1 MDCGKYILYFQL
13 YFFQTVVIQITK
25 IMKRTSYDV
34 GIIGAGISGI
44 GTAYWLQKK
53 CPGKTFAILESRP
66 VLGGTWSLFN
76 YPGIRSDSDMFT
88 FGYRFKPW
96 NNPQSLSTGDNILNY
111 LKEVVSEFDLE
122 KHILYNHK
130 MLSANWSDELSQWV
144 ITVKTAEG
152 QQELYCRFLSICT
165 GYYDYK
171 EAYRPHFKG
180 EEDFKGPMVIPQFWP
195 KDLDYSR
202 KKIVVVGSGA
212 TAVTLV
218 PSLVKGGADK
228 VTMLQRSPT
237 YIMNLPNRNAVF
249 VLSRKILPDSWAYR
263 ITRGLNIMMQMT
275 SFGLSKAFPGWMKS
289 QIMKG
294 AAKQLPPG
302 YPVEKHFNPKYNP
315 WDQRLCVVPDGD
327 LFQVINEGKANI
339 VTDTIDR
346 FTEDGII
353 LNSGETLEAD
363 IIVLATGLKI
373 QLLGG
378 ANLNINQKP
387 VKVSESMI
395 YKGSMVSDVPNLIY
409 TFGYTNASWTL
420 KADLTANYLCKLLN
434 YMDRKGFNVV
444 VPVKEEAMANE
455 NFLNLSSGYIE
466 RGKNDLPKQGSS
478 RPWRVYQNYLVDML
492 STRFG
497 KVADRVLKFD
507 GRA

>member
-1 MDCGKYILYFQL
+1 
-13 YFFQTVVIQITK
+13 
-25 IMKRTSYDV
+25 MKPRTYDV
-34 GIIGAGISGI
+34 LVVGAGISGI

-53 CPGKTFAILESRP
+53 CPDRTFAILESRP

-96 NNPQSLSTGDNILNY
+96 NNPQSLSTGDNILRY
-111 LKEVVSEFDLE
+111 LKEVVREFDLE
-122 KHILYNHK
+122 KHILYSHK
-130 MLSANWSDELSQWV
+130 MLNADWSDQLKQWV
-144 ITVKTAEG
+144 VNVEAAEG
-152 QQELYCRFLSICT
+152 KQELRCNFLSICT
-165 GYYDYK
+165 GYYSYK
-171 EAYRPHFKG
+171 EAYRPHFTG
-180 EEDFKGPMVIPQFWP
+180 EESFRGPLVIPQFWP
-195 KDLDYSR
+195 QDLDYSG

-218 PSLVKGGADK
+218 PSLANGGAER

-249 VLSRKILPDSWAYR
+249 VISRKILPDSWAYR
-263 ITRGLNIMMQMT
+263 ITRGFNILMQMT

-294 AAKQLPPG
+294 AAKQLPEG
-302 YPVEKHFNPKYNP
+302 YPVDKHFNPDYNP

-327 LFQVINEGKANI
+327 LFEVIKRGKADI
-339 VTDTIDR
+339 VTDTISH
-346 FTEDGII
+346 FTENGIV
-353 LNSGETLEAD
+353 LNSGETLMAD

-373 QLLGG
+373 NLLGG
-378 ANLNINQKP
+378 ANLSINRKP
-387 VKVSESMI
+387 VKISDSMI
-395 YKGSMVSDVPNLIY
+395 YKGMMISDVPNLIY

-434 YMDRKGFNVV
+434 YMDRKGYEVV
-444 VPVKEEAMANE
+444 VPEKENVMTNE
-455 NFLNLSSGYIE
+455 RFLNLSSGYIE
-466 RGKNDLPKQGSS
+466 RGKDELPGQGSR

-492 STRFG
+492 TTRFG
-497 KVADRVLKFD
+497 NVADRVLRFN
-507 GRA
+507 GRS